1 MKRLILIFAVSMSI
15 SKSFSQEKSEIF
27 IRTSLNS
34 VQDFTSEPSKGM
46 GFGTHLG
53 IRPNFQWKQLQPYV
67 LLGFETTSPSISRN
81 NALLFWY
88 DRNFRLQAGLERQ
101 VLQSERERLWIG
113 GGGSLARGRKVVG
126 FDRTAINGIIVSEN
140 IYRSVSTEAS
150 LQLSL
155 RYQNQRIS
163 EVMSLGYT
171 MDYFFEDTFLHC
183 FSINWK
189 IR

>member
-1 MKRLILIFAVSMSI
+1 MKRLILILAVSMSI

-34 VQDFTSEPSKGM
+34 VQDFTSEPSRGM

-53 IRPNFQWKQLQPYV
+53 IRPNFQWKKLQPYV
-67 LLGFETTSPSISRN
+67 LLGFETTSPSMSRN

-101 VLQSERERLWIG
+101 VLQSEKERLWIG
-113 GGGSLARGRKVVG
+113 GGGSLARGMMVTG
-126 FDRTAINGIIVSEN
+126 YNRTTINGIVVSET
-140 IYRSVSTEAS
+140 ISRSGSTEAS

-171 MDYFFEDTFLHC
+171 MDYFFEDTFLHS

>member
-1 MKRLILIFAVSMSI
+1 MKRLILIFVVFMVV

-34 VQDFTSEPSKGM
+34 VQDFTFEPSRGI
-46 GFGTHLG
+46 GFGMHLG
-53 IRPNFQWKQLQPYV
+53 IRPNFEWKQLQPYV
-67 LLGFETTSPSISRN
+67 LLGFETTSPTMSRN

-88 DRNFRLQAGLERQ
+88 DRNLRLQAGLERQ
-101 VLQSERERLWIG
+101 VLQSEKERLWIG
-113 GGGSLARGRKVVG
+113 AGASLARGMMVTG
-126 FDRTAINGIIVSEN
+126 YDRTTVNGIIVSET
-140 IYRSVSTEAS
+140 IYRSVRSEAS

-171 MDYFFEDTFLHC
+171 IDYFFEDTFLYC
-183 FSINWK
+183 FSIHWK
-189 IR
+189 IH